1 MHIEKGAVAGGS
13 SDMNYNLS
21 LAIVTVAWLLDDR
34 VCRQYGLCQLN
45 SVPILGYLRG

>member
-21 LAIVTVAWLLDDR
+21 LVIVAVACPRLLDDR
-34 VCRQYGLCQLN
+34 VC
-45 SVPILGYLRG
+45 